1 MSVNKITLLCKQAKI
16 SLTTLISVNNLCLMQ
31 IVVTELKK
39 QHQSN
44 TVEIKTRCLLI
55 LCSLFKF
62 TETMYTVE
70 QQAFTKHT

>member
-39 QHQSN
+39 QHQLN
-44 TVEIKTRCLLI
+44 TVEIKTRCL
-55 LCSLFKF
+55 
-62 TETMYTVE
+62 
-70 QQAFTKHT
+70 